1 MHSLHSL
8 FSKRYLLDAH
18 VQAVPAALEM
28 LNFCQSL
35 LDEKIRVNSLPFDK
49 VALGFITNTTED

>member
-1 MHSLHSL
+1 MHSL

-18 VQAVPAALEM
+18 VQAVPTALEIP
-28 LNFCQSL
+28 NFYRSL